1 MSLLENSGSSEQ
13 VARDPGP
20 PSAPVTHHGFSPAST
35 AFVVRRRMQMD
46 RASPTAPRT
55 DFPPIL
61 NLLNIVRKI
70 GATIGLF
77 DNTLGSAV
85 RASHDYQLLW
95 HQSDAELAR
104 CGLSRREVAR
114 VIFTKHFSSDP

>member
-1 MSLLENSGSSEQ
+1 
-13 VARDPGP
+13 
-20 PSAPVTHHGFSPAST
+20 
-35 AFVVRRRMQMD
+35 MQMD